1 MDDDNHY
8 STTDIMDQYVLRPN
22 LLKAFGWNV
31 IQLYKKDWLEQ
42 EDVIKKQLKA
52 MLDKMK

>member
-8 STTDIMDQYVLRPN
+8 STTDIMDQYVLRPK